1 MYQLGGLAG
10 TNDMANKIALLLLG
24 GIVVT
29 ATSAGAAIG
38 VYLGDGGPLLES
50 GGDGEEGSAAPTST
64 LTATATATMTTDSG
78 GGDGDGGGGGTATE
92 VPGSAGT
99 TPPPTSTGTPPPT
112 ATSEPDATATP
123 GPIRPDSFNETKI
136 QLLVV
141 EEINDRRVERGLEKL
156 RSDEVLTRM
165 AGNHSRRMSEQGYVS
180 HAAGGYTTA
189 ERYRRNGLNQR
200 CGILDS
206 ERNAVRENR
215 EIETLDKVSA
225 GGEFDN
231 RTNRNEREIAVDA
244 VENWFGT
251 DSERRKLTYK
261 NAEQLGVGVH
271 VSGSNRAYLTV
282 DLCS

>member
-1 MYQLGGLAG
+1 
-10 TNDMANKIALLLLG
+10 MANKIALLLLG

-38 VYLGDGGPLLES
+38 VYLDGGGPLLES
-50 GGDGEEGSAAPTST
+50 GGDGGDGSAAPTPT
-64 LTATATATMTTDSG
+64 LTATATAATDT
-78 GGDGDGGGGGTATE
+78 GDGGGNSDDGGGTATE
-92 VPGSAGT
+92 KPGSAGT

-189 ERYRRNGLNQR
+189 DRYRRNGMYDR
-200 CGILDS
+200 CKVFNDDETRI
-206 ERNAVRENR
+206 REGKQL
-215 EIETLDKVSA
+215 ETLEKVSA
-225 GGEFDN
+225 GGEYGGQV
-231 RTNRNEREIAVDA
+231 NRNDRDVAVDA
-244 VENWFGT
+244 VEKWFT
-251 DSERRKLTYK
+251 ENSDRRKLTFE
-261 NAEQLGVGVH
+261 NAELLGVGVH
-271 VSGSNRAYLTV
+271 VSGSNRAYLTA
-282 DLCS
+282 DLC

>member
-1 MYQLGGLAG
+1 
-10 TNDMANKIALLLLG
+10 MANKIALLLLG

-38 VYLGDGGPLLES
+38 VYLGDGGPLLE
-50 GGDGEEGSAAPTST
+50 GGGEGDGGSAAPTAT
-64 LTATATATMTTDSG
+64 LTATATAATDAG
-78 GGDGDGGGGGTATE
+78 GGDGGSGGSSDDGGGTATE
-92 VPGSAGT
+92 EPGSAGT
-99 TPPPTSTGTPPPT
+99 TPPPTSTVTPPPT
-112 ATSEPDATATP
+112 ATPEPDTTATP
-123 GPIRPDSFNETKI
+123 GPVRPDSFNETKI
-136 QLLVV
+136 RLLVV

-189 ERYRRNGLNQR
+189 ERYRRNGLDQR

-206 ERNAVRENR
+206 ERNTVRENR

-244 VENWFGT
+244 VESWFAT
-251 DSERRKLTYK
+251 DSERRKLTYE
-261 NAEQLGVGVH
+261 NAEKLGVGAH

>member
-1 MYQLGGLAG
+1 
-10 TNDMANKIALLLLG
+10 MANKIALLLLG

-50 GGDGEEGSAAPTST
+50 GGDGEGGSAAPTST
-64 LTATATATMTTDSG
+64 LTATATVATDAG
-78 GGDGDGGGGGTATE
+78 GGDGGGSSDDGGGTATE
-92 VPGSAGT
+92 GPGSTDT

-112 ATSEPDATATP
+112 ATPEPDATATP
-123 GPIRPDSFNETKI
+123 GPVRPDSFNETKVR
-136 QLLVV
+136 LLVV
-141 EEINDRRVERGLEKL
+141 DEINDRRVERGLEKL

-180 HAAGGYTTA
+180 HAAGGYTTE
-189 ERYRRNGLNQR
+189 ERYRRNDMYDACKIADDTNT
-200 CGILDS
+200 GIRTGD
-206 ERNAVRENR
+206 A
-215 EIETLDKVSA
+215 IETLDKVSA

-231 RTNRNEREIAVDA
+231 RTNRNEREIAVDG

-251 DSERRKLTYK
+251 DSERRKLTYE
-261 NAEQLGVGVH
+261 NAERIGVGVH

-282 DLCS
+282 DLC